1 MVRRVA
7 LHWPSAHLSSCLAA
21 LIPSVIQGAEGRSL
35 TRLVV
40 SGAWAVQHLTK
51 AGVVNVEKP
60 QVGTLVAC
68 CLRKALD
75 VSLEVSRVHGSQ
87 VAQCNQPFPCSGPSD
102 IYATVDGTV
111 IRQSN
116 VLYSLER
123 KTAGV
128 TAHYDPV
135 QDMTSLV
142 HWHVH
147 ELSQVVVVQQSL
159 QLVNIAIRRVF
170 KMKVKITNKREISA
184 CMTVFRNQRW
194 EFFKK
199 HFV

>member
-1 MVRRVA
+1 MV
-7 LHWPSAHLSSCLAA
+7 
-21 LIPSVIQGAEGRSL
+21 
-35 TRLVV
+35 
-40 SGAWAVQHLTK
+40 VQRLTK
-51 AGVVNVEKP
+51 TGVINVEKP
-60 QVGTLVAC
+60 RVGTLVAC

-111 IRQSN
+111 VRQSN

-135 QDMTSLV
+135 QDMASLV
-142 HWHVH
+142 RRHVY
-147 ELSQVVVVQQSL
+147 ELDQIVVVQQSL
-159 QLVNIAIRRVF
+159 QLVNIAIL
-170 KMKVKITNKREISA
+170 KSSK
-184 CMTVFRNQRW
+184 
-194 EFFKK
+194 
-199 HFV
+199 